1 MDYRTYQL
9 KCREWLACIG
19 AGVLIAIAVS
29 WLLYRSVYGMVL
41 AVLFVPLCI
50 NYWKQRA
57 LEKRKQ
63 ELLLEFKDAMQSV
76 AAALMAGY
84 SMENAW
90 RAAEQEIRELYGEA
104 SYFSVELHQ
113 INEAVRM
120 NQPIEKE
127 LMQFAERSGS
137 EDILSFAEVFQF
149 AKRSGG
155 DFAKILQ
162 TAINRISDKLEVER
176 EIATVIAGRKMEQ
189 KVMNVVPAFI
199 LFYLNSSS
207 PDFLEPL
214 YGNLFGVAVMSVA
227 LFIYLIAVKFAGRI
241 TDIKV

>member
-104 SYFSVELHQ
+104 S
-113 INEAVRM
+113 
-120 NQPIEKE
+120 
-127 LMQFAERSGS
+127 
-137 EDILSFAEVFQF
+137 
-149 AKRSGG
+149 
-155 DFAKILQ
+155 
-162 TAINRISDKLEVER
+162 
-176 EIATVIAGRKMEQ
+176 
-189 KVMNVVPAFI
+189 
-199 LFYLNSSS
+199 
-207 PDFLEPL
+207 
-214 YGNLFGVAVMSVA
+214 
-227 LFIYLIAVKFAGRI
+227 
-241 TDIKV
+241 